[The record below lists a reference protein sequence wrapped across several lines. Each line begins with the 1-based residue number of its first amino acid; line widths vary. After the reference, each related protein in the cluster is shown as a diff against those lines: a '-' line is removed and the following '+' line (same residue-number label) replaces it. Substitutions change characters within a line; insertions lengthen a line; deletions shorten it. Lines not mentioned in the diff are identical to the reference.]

1 MKIRRFLVVL
11 IMSMLIVGCGVKDNK
26 ENSNNNSNDNSNK
39 EEVSINKQSNLGDF
53 VKYNDDLYYWKINNN
68 SRSSSALFGQFDEQ
82 NNSINELVKVD
93 KDGKE
98 SIVLKDKGSN
108 ELVIVNDKIYTSYT
122 VDSDKKTRMIYSVNL
137 DGSNKKDIG
146 IGNIQ
151 YINDKRIIASTSDQK
166 IVTIDLKNNEYKE
179 LISDVELLT
188 VKDDIIYY
196 GKLENNVYTINSI
209 TGTDTKNIINVNTTD
224 FKVSNVTNISF
235 EKAILLDNQI
245 DIYVGF
251 RDGSAGL
258 LNGLIKVTIN
268 SNGNASKEVV
278 SNFNENSFTSD
289 RLYYRYDSNNTSN
302 STLVYEDT
310 TGKVT
315 DIIKKDDIAKKYNLT
330 LNDETEL
337 FIYNGSALDN
347 DIYFVM
353 DYVTHDSANDIG
365 WRYSYK
371 RNKTMYLKY
380 NLSSKELE
388 KIYEF

>member
-11 IMSMLIVGCGVKDNK
+11 IISMLIVGCGVKENK
-26 ENSNNNSNDNSNK
+26 ENSSNSNDNSNK
-39 EEVSINKQSNLGDF
+39 EEEVIKQSNLGYF
-53 VKYNDDLYYWKINNN
+53 VNYNDDLYYWKINNN
-68 SRSSSALFGQFDEQ
+68 SRSASALFGEFEEQ

-98 SIVLKDKGSN
+98 STVLKDKGSK

-122 VDSDKKTRMIYSVNL
+122 VDSDKNSRMIYSIDL
-137 DGSNKKDIG
+137 DGSNKKEIG
-146 IGNIQ
+146 LGNIE
-151 YINDKRIIASTSDQK
+151 YVNDKRIIASTNDKK
-166 IVTIDLKNNEYKE
+166 IVTIDLKSNEYKE
-179 LISDVELLT
+179 VVNDAELLT

-196 GKLENNVYTINSI
+196 GKLENNVYTINTL
-209 TGTDTKNIINVNTTD
+209 TGTDTKNIINVNTSD

-258 LNGLIKVTIN
+258 LNGLIKVTID
-268 SNGNASKEVV
+268 STGKATKEVV
-278 SNFNENSFTSD
+278 NNFNENSFTND

-302 STLVYEDT
+302 STLVYEDIN
-310 TGKVT
+310 GKIT

-337 FIYNGSALDN
+337 FIYNGNALGN

-371 RNKTMYLKY
+371 RNKTMYFKY
-380 NLSSKELE
+380 NLSSKILE